1 MKHKQLSIFDS
12 QPQPQAQVRDK
23 ATEKTHLTPQPNSV
37 ISKIRAISIHAPH
50 AYAICLGIKPYEY
63 RNSPTKLRGWIL
75 IHSSGSKTSDRFFR
89 EYELENIKH
98 LISRQALIGAG
109 FISDCLLME
118 EGDYGYLFSEV
129 LLFDNPVE
137 GVKGCQSIFWGDCND
152 PAKIAAFE
160 QARQELKAFDVIL

>member
-23 ATEKTHLTPQPNSV
+23 ATEKTHLTPQHNSV
-37 ISKIRAISIHAPH
+37 IGKMRAISIHAPH
-50 AYAICLGIKPYEY
+50 AYAICLGKKPYEY
-63 RNSPTKLRGWIL
+63 RNSPTKHRGWVL
-75 IHSSGSKTSDRFFR
+75 IHSSGSKASDSFFR
-89 EYELENIKH
+89 EYELVDIKH
-98 LISRQALIGAG
+98 LVSRQALIGAC
-109 FISDCLLME
+109 FISDCQRMA

-152 PAKIAAFE
+152 PPKIKAFE
-160 QARQELKAFDVIL
+160 QAREELKAFDVIL

>member
-12 QPQPQAQVRDK
+12 QPQPQSQVRDK

-50 AYAICLGIKPYEY
+50 AYAICLGKKFYEY

-89 EYELENIKH
+89 EYGLENIKH